1 MDRLERLLDAAAK
14 VDVIDTAGRI
24 VANPTRQAMSAST
37 AEIVALA
44 HATERFWAVC
54 LEADL
59 LVRAL
64 KLPITGND
72 DRDRARD
79 AAIQIQADEVARLM
93 AAIRGETQ
101 HEE

>member
-1 MDRLERLLDAAAK
+1 MSKLLELATQ
-14 VDVIDTAGRI
+14 VDVLDVAGRVI
-24 VANPTRQAMSAST
+24 ANPQRQAVAASA

-44 HATERFWAVC
+44 HSTERFWAVC

-64 KLPITGND
+64 QLPIIGND
-72 DRDRARD
+72 DQDHARD
-79 AAIQIQADEVARLM
+79 VAIQTQADEVARLM

-101 HEE
+101 PQE

>member
-1 MDRLERLLDAAAK
+1 MSALLVQANM
-14 VDVIDTAGRI
+14 VDVLDVAGRI
-24 VANPTRQAMSAST
+24 IANPQRQAVAASA
-37 AEIVALA
+37 ADVVALA

-59 LVRAL
+59 LIRAL
-64 KLPITGND
+64 QLPITGND
-72 DRDRARD
+72 GRDHARD

-101 HEE
+101 PQE